1 MELKVASTLFN
12 SSGGGGGAFYFGRNP
27 ETNEEASTEQD
38 SEAPEFSNDVT
49 RWSRPSLSGDGS
61 LWQNP
66 SRSRLLLSL
75 VSPPTLELPEETSD
89 NEDEVRQLHL
99 EIGGKIRVLNFAVT
113 RLESAFQRRLHAE
126 VGDIKIG

>member
-27 ETNEEASTEQD
+27 EANEEASTEQD

-49 RWSRPSLSGDGS
+49 RWSRPSLSGDGGI
-61 LWQNP
+61 WQNP

-75 VSPPTLELPEETSD
+75 VSPPTLELPEETID
-89 NEDEVRQLHL
+89 NEVRQLHL
-99 EIGGKIRVLNFAVT
+99 EIVGKIRVLNFAVT

-126 VGDIKIG
+126 IGDIKIG